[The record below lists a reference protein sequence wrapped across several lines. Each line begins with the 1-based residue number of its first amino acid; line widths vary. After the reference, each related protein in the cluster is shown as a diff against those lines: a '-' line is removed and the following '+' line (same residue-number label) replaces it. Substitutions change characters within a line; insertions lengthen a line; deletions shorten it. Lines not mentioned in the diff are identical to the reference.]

1 MITLTHKHVK
11 ARKPHH
17 CDLCGCVI
25 QKGEVYEW
33 QSNVSDG
40 QLYTF
45 RAHLHCQDLS
55 SAIWN
60 YVDPDE
66 GMTLDAFQEAVQSLM
81 STFYCPFHCAK
92 YNKELHDCDNEHGFN
107 TNTCVREFAK
117 FMETRE
123 FLVVRDPKYGMCWK
137 LVEKE
142 KGD

>member
-1 MITLTHKHVK
+1 METIRAKKVK
-11 ARKPHH
+11 ARKAHC
-17 CDLCGCVI
+17 CDLCGCSI
-25 QKGEVYEW
+25 HKGEVYEH
-33 QSNVSDG
+33 QVNVLDG
-40 QLYTF
+40 EVYAF

-66 GMTLDAFQEAVQSLM
+66 GMTLDAFQDAVQSLM
-81 STFYCPFHCAK
+81 STFYCPSHCSK

-123 FLVVRDPKYGMCWK
+123 LLLIKVPNRGMGWK

-142 KGD
+142 G

>member
-25 QKGEVYEW
+25 QKGEVYER
-33 QSNVSDG
+33 QSNVADG

-66 GMTLDAFQEAVQSLM
+66 GMTGDYFQDAVQALAD
-81 STFYCPFHCAK
+81 TFYCRFHCDK
-92 YNKELHDCDNEHGFN
+92 WNKEKQDCECRFSTD
-107 TNTCVREFAK
+107 TCIKAFAK
-117 FMETRE
+117 FMEKRE
-123 FLVVRDPKYGMCWK
+123 LFLVKDSLGMCWK

>member
-1 MITLTHKHVK
+1 MNTIRQKHVK

-25 QKGEVYEW
+25 QKGEVYEH
-33 QSNVSDG
+33 QVNVSGGDV
-40 QLYTF
+40 YDF
-45 RAHLHCQDLS
+45 KAHLHCQDLS

-66 GMTLDAFQEAVQSLM
+66 GMTDAYFQDAVQSLAD
-81 STFYCPFHCAK
+81 TFYCRFHCDK
-92 YNKELHDCDNEHGFN
+92 WNKEKQECECRFSTD
-107 TNTCVREFAK
+107 TCVKAFAK

-123 FLVVRDPKYGMCWK
+123 LFLVKDPNVGMCWR
-137 LVEKE
+137 LCEKE